1 LFLEIKPTS
10 MDEEFISAQIAS
22 DLFSIH
28 ADRMDAY
35 KKMLHKTGGVEL
47 DMKAIIERI
56 LEESLKYKQQLEK
69 KINPRTTIKGEIY
82 KEWQTMTKPLAE
94 SDKKTILAT
103 LADDELIM
111 MNTYSMAL
119 SLVNEAD
126 MIRLLESQQQE
137 LKKLHAHIR
146 QYHDAQ

>member
-1 LFLEIKPTS
+1 
-10 MDEEFISAQIAS
+10 
-22 DLFSIH
+22 
-28 ADRMDAY
+28 
-35 KKMLHKTGGVEL
+35 
-47 DMKAIIERI
+47 MKAIIEKI
-56 LEESLKYKQQLEK
+56 LEESLKYKQQLER
-69 KINPRTTIKGEIY
+69 KIKPGTPIKGEIY
-82 KEWQTMTKPLAE
+82 KEWQAMTKPLAE

-119 SLVNEAD
+119 SQVNEAV